1 MWTRFLILMLV
12 TLLNISLGFFVL
24 KKSRANIAK
33 MYFSFICF
41 ASAMWSLG
49 WALASVIRKENI
61 FLLDMRFL
69 YIAATAIFLFFFLFA
84 VNFLYKYK
92 LARIV
97 KYLIFLTSIAIVY
110 IIVSGR
116 LFEGIYEYQGFVYQL
131 ENNALILIYGIY
143 FLLILLFSYY
153 ILLRKFLQSQGVNR
167 KILSWLI
174 SWTAIAFILGIFFA
188 WFMTC
193 LGKQYFNWIGCL
205 STIFMNFSIFYLL
218 FKKVEE

>member
-12 TLLNISLGFFVL
+12 TLLNVSLGFFVL

-33 MYFSFICF
+33 IYFSFICF
-41 ASAMWSLG
+41 ASAMWSAGL
-49 WALASVIRKENI
+49 ALASVIRKEDI
-61 FLLDMRFL
+61 FLINMRFL

-92 LARIV
+92 LNIIL
-97 KYLIFLTSIAIVY
+97 KYLFILVSAGIFYV
-110 IIVSGR
+110 IISGQ
-116 LFEGIYEYQGFVYQL
+116 LFEGIYEYQGFIYQL
-131 ENNALILIYGIY
+131 ENNSLILIYGIY
-143 FLLILLFSYY
+143 FILILLISYY
-153 ILLRKFLQSQGVNR
+153 ILLRKFFISQGVNR

-188 WFMTC
+188 WYMTC
-193 LGKQYFNWIGCL
+193 LGKQYFNWFGCL
-205 STIFMNFSIFYLL
+205 ATIFMNFSIFYLC